1 MEIILLQIVFVAI
14 CKNSVEFYKN
24 FLLAR
29 LGTGHQIFFF
39 LNKVI
44 SVFFIICGIILFMSN
59 FRCSVCLSES
69 SM

>member
-1 MEIILLQIVFVAI
+1 MEIILLQTDFVATW
-14 CKNSVEFYKN
+14 KNSVAFYDH

-39 LNKVI
+39 NAVI